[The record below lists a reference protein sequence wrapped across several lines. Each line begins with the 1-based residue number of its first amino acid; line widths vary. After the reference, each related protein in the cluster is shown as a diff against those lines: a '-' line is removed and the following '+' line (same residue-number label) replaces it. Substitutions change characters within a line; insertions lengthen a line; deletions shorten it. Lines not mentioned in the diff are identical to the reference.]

1 LKMVDF
7 GQTKTETRKEKHASM
22 KYAVL
27 VWTQRL
33 SQLMKSFV
41 GWPLMST
48 KLMGVCRFSSS

>member
-1 LKMVDF
+1 MVDF

-22 KYAVL
+22 KYAEL